1 MTEADVVERLKAACI
16 GHPNAKIAWPHRIL
30 HDASALIERLIAERD
45 ALKQALIP
53 SVATKAAYMGEFS
66 VSMPELDENG
76 DEYVRPVNVPWIVI
90 KEIMAAIRARASLT
104 QGAQR

>member
-1 MTEADVVERLKAACI
+1 MRADQLRNYAA
-16 GHPNAKIAWPHRIL
+16 IL
-30 HDASALIERLIAERD
+30 RRTDSCPPGDNLFDKTANLIERLIAERD

-76 DEYVRPVNVPWIVI
+76 DEYVRPVNVPWTTI

-104 QGAQR
+104 QEHKEDD